1 MKGQMIGYVTVG
13 TNDLERSKQ
22 FYDNLFEELGAR
34 SFFANERIVFW
45 TVKDGASSF
54 AIAKPYDEKEASVG
68 NGNMVAIHV
77 NSREQVDAYMLRP
90 WNSEQLMKA
99 PQGENSYF
107 LWSLY
112 PSFRRQQIG
121 FLKMTAPEEKKVL
134 WTEIW

>member
-22 FYDNLFEELGAR
+22 FYDNLFEELGTR

-77 NSREQVDAYMLRP
+77 DSREQVDAIYA
-90 WNSEQLMKA
+90 KA
-99 PQGENSYF
+99 MELGATDEGPPGERIPTFYGAYIRDLDGNKLVFY
-107 LWSLY
+107 
-112 PSFRRQQIG
+112 
-121 FLKMTAPEEKKVL
+121 KMTAPEDEKSFMD
-134 WTEIW
+134 

>member
-68 NGNMVAIHV
+68 NGNMVAV
-77 NSREQVDAYMLRP
+77 NVDSREQVDAIYA
-90 WNSEQLMKA
+90 KA
-99 PQGENSYF
+99 MELGATDEGPPGERMPTFYGAYIRDLDGNKLVFY
-107 LWSLY
+107 
-112 PSFRRQQIG
+112 
-121 FLKMTAPEEKKVL
+121 KMTAPEDEKSF
-134 WTEIW
+134 ID

>member
-1 MKGQMIGYVTVG
+1 MKGKMIGYVTVG

-77 NSREQVDAYMLRP
+77 NSREQVDAIYA
-90 WNSEQLMKA
+90 KA
-99 PQGENSYF
+99 MELGATDEGPPGERIPTFYGAYIRDLDGNKLVFY
-107 LWSLY
+107 
-112 PSFRRQQIG
+112 
-121 FLKMTAPEEKKVL
+121 KMTAPEDEKSFMD
-134 WTEIW
+134 

>member
-68 NGNMVAIHV
+68 NGNMVAINV
-77 NSREQVDAYMLRP
+77 DSREQVDAIY
-90 WNSEQLMKA
+90 SKA
-99 PQGENSYF
+99 MELGAIDEGPPGERIPTFYGAYIRDLDGNKLVFY
-107 LWSLY
+107 
-112 PSFRRQQIG
+112 
-121 FLKMTAPEEKKVL
+121 KMTTPEDEKSFMD
-134 WTEIW
+134 

>member
-34 SFFANERIVFW
+34 SFYANERIVFW

-68 NGNMVAIHV
+68 NGNMVAVHV
-77 NSREQVDAYMLRP
+77 DSREQVDAIYA
-90 WNSEQLMKA
+90 KA
-99 PQGENSYF
+99 MELGATDEGPPGERMPTFYGAYIRDLDGNKLVFY
-107 LWSLY
+107 
-112 PSFRRQQIG
+112 
-121 FLKMTAPEEKKVL
+121 KMTTP
-134 WTEIW
+134 

>member
-45 TVKDGASSF
+45 TIKDGASSF

-77 NSREQVDAYMLRP
+77 NSREQVDAIYA
-90 WNSEQLMKA
+90 KA
-99 PQGENSYF
+99 MELGATDEGPPGERIPTFYGAYIRDLDGNKLVFY
-107 LWSLY
+107 
-112 PSFRRQQIG
+112 
-121 FLKMTAPEEKKVL
+121 KMTAPENEKSL
-134 WTEIW
+134 

>member
-13 TNDLERSKQ
+13 TNDLERAKQ
-22 FYDNLFEELGAR
+22 FYDNLFGELGAR

-77 NSREQVDAYMLRP
+77 DSRKQVDAIYA
-90 WNSEQLMKA
+90 KA
-99 PQGENSYF
+99 MELGAADEGPPGERIPTFYGAYIRDLDGNKLVFY
-107 LWSLY
+107 
-112 PSFRRQQIG
+112 
-121 FLKMTAPEEKKVL
+121 KMTAPEDEKSF
-134 WTEIW
+134 ID

>member
-34 SFFANERIVFW
+34 SSFVNERIVFW

-77 NSREQVDAYMLRP
+77 NSREQVDAIYA
-90 WNSEQLMKA
+90 KA
-99 PQGENSYF
+99 MELGATDEGPPGERIPTFYGAYIRDLDGNKLVFY
-107 LWSLY
+107 
-112 PSFRRQQIG
+112 
-121 FLKMTAPEEKKVL
+121 KMTAPEDE
-134 WTEIW
+134 ESFMD

>member
-13 TNDLERSKQ
+13 TNNLERSKQ

-77 NSREQVDAYMLRP
+77 DSREQVDAIYA
-90 WNSEQLMKA
+90 KA
-99 PQGENSYF
+99 MELGATDEGPPGERIPTFYGAYIRDLDGNKLVFY
-107 LWSLY
+107 
-112 PSFRRQQIG
+112 
-121 FLKMTAPEEKKVL
+121 KMTAPEDEKSF
-134 WTEIW
+134 ID

>member
-45 TVKDGASSF
+45 TVKDGAASF
-54 AIAKPYDEKEASVG
+54 AVAKPYDEKEASVG

-77 NSREQVDAYMLRP
+77 DSREQVDAIYA
-90 WNSEQLMKA
+90 KA
-99 PQGENSYF
+99 MELGATDEGPPGERIPTFYGAYIRDLDGNKLVFY
-107 LWSLY
+107 
-112 PSFRRQQIG
+112 
-121 FLKMTAPEEKKVL
+121 KMTAPEDEKSFMD
-134 WTEIW
+134 

>member
-77 NSREQVDAYMLRP
+77 NSREQVDAIYA
-90 WNSEQLMKA
+90 KA
-99 PQGENSYF
+99 MELGATDEGTPGERIPTFYGAYIRDLDGNKLVFY
-107 LWSLY
+107 
-112 PSFRRQQIG
+112 
-121 FLKMTAPEEKKVL
+121 KMTAPEDEKSFMD
-134 WTEIW
+134 

>member
-77 NSREQVDAYMLRP
+77 DSREQVDAIHA
-90 WNSEQLMKA
+90 KA
-99 PQGENSYF
+99 MELGATDEGPPGERLPTFYGAYIRDLDGNKLVFY
-107 LWSLY
+107 
-112 PSFRRQQIG
+112 
-121 FLKMTAPEEKKVL
+121 KMTAPEDEKSFMD
-134 WTEIW
+134 

>member
-77 NSREQVDAYMLRP
+77 NSREQVDAIYA
-90 WNSEQLMKA
+90 KA
-99 PQGENSYF
+99 MELGATDEGPPGERIPTFYGAYIRDLDGNKLVFY
-107 LWSLY
+107 
-112 PSFRRQQIG
+112 
-121 FLKMTAPEEKKVL
+121 KMTAPEDEKSF
-134 WTEIW
+134 ID

>member
-1 MKGQMIGYVTVG
+1 MIGYVTVG

-77 NSREQVDAYMLRP
+77 NSREQVDAIYA
-90 WNSEQLMKA
+90 KA
-99 PQGENSYF
+99 MELGATDEGPPGERIPTFYGAYIRDLDGNKLVFYN
-107 LWSLY
+107 
-112 PSFRRQQIG
+112 
-121 FLKMTAPEEKKVL
+121 LK
-134 WTEIW
+134 

>member
-54 AIAKPYDEKEASVG
+54 AIAKPFDEKEASVG

-77 NSREQVDAYMLRP
+77 NSREQVDAIYA
-90 WNSEQLMKA
+90 KA
-99 PQGENSYF
+99 MELGATDEGPPGERIPTFYGAYIRDLDGNKLVFY
-107 LWSLY
+107 
-112 PSFRRQQIG
+112 
-121 FLKMTAPEEKKVL
+121 KMTAPEDEKSFMD
-134 WTEIW
+134 

>member
-68 NGNMVAIHV
+68 NGNMVAINV
-77 NSREQVDAYMLRP
+77 DSREQVDAIYA
-90 WNSEQLMKA
+90 KA
-99 PQGENSYF
+99 MELGATDEGPPGERIPTFYGAYIRDLDGNKLVFY
-107 LWSLY
+107 
-112 PSFRRQQIG
+112 
-121 FLKMTAPEEKKVL
+121 KMTAPEDE
-134 WTEIW
+134 ESFMD

>member
-54 AIAKPYDEKEASVG
+54 AIAKPYDEKEASIG

-77 NSREQVDAYMLRP
+77 NSREQVDAIYA
-90 WNSEQLMKA
+90 KA
-99 PQGENSYF
+99 MELGATDEGPPGERLPTFYGAYIRDLDGNKLVFY
-107 LWSLY
+107 
-112 PSFRRQQIG
+112 
-121 FLKMTAPEEKKVL
+121 KMTAPEDEKSFMD
-134 WTEIW
+134 

>member
-34 SFFANERIVFW
+34 SFFANDRIVFW

-77 NSREQVDAYMLRP
+77 DSREQVDAIHA
-90 WNSEQLMKA
+90 KA
-99 PQGENSYF
+99 MELGATDEGPPGERIPTFYGAYIRDLDGNKLVFY
-107 LWSLY
+107 
-112 PSFRRQQIG
+112 
-121 FLKMTAPEEKKVL
+121 KMTAPEDEKSFMD
-134 WTEIW
+134 

>member
-77 NSREQVDAYMLRP
+77 NSREQVDAIYA
-90 WNSEQLMKA
+90 KA
-99 PQGENSYF
+99 MELGATDEGPPGERIPTFYGAYIRDLDGNKLVFY
-107 LWSLY
+107 
-112 PSFRRQQIG
+112 
-121 FLKMTAPEEKKVL
+121 KMTAPENEKSFMD
-134 WTEIW
+134 

>member
-34 SFFANERIVFW
+34 SFFANDRIVFW

-77 NSREQVDAYMLRP
+77 DSREQVDAIYA
-90 WNSEQLMKA
+90 KA
-99 PQGENSYF
+99 MELGATDEGPPGERIPTFYGAYIRDLDGNKLVFY
-107 LWSLY
+107 
-112 PSFRRQQIG
+112 
-121 FLKMTAPEEKKVL
+121 KMTAPEDKKSFMD
-134 WTEIW
+134 

>member
-77 NSREQVDAYMLRP
+77 NSREQVDAIYA
-90 WNSEQLMKA
+90 KA
-99 PQGENSYF
+99 MELGATDEGPPGERIPTFYGAYIRDLDGNKLVFY
-107 LWSLY
+107 
-112 PSFRRQQIG
+112 
-121 FLKMTAPEEKKVL
+121 KMTAPEEEKSFMD
-134 WTEIW
+134 

>member
-68 NGNMVAIHV
+68 NGNMVAVHV
-77 NSREQVDAYMLRP
+77 DSREQVDAIYA
-90 WNSEQLMKA
+90 KA
-99 PQGENSYF
+99 MELGATDEGPPGERMPTFYGAYIRDLDGNKLVFY
-107 LWSLY
+107 
-112 PSFRRQQIG
+112 
-121 FLKMTAPEEKKVL
+121 KMTTP
-134 WTEIW
+134 

>member
-22 FYDNLFEELGAR
+22 NLFEKLGAR

-77 NSREQVDAYMLRP
+77 DSREQVDAIYA
-90 WNSEQLMKA
+90 KA
-99 PQGENSYF
+99 MELGATDEGPPGERIPTFYGAYIRDLDGNKLVFY
-107 LWSLY
+107 
-112 PSFRRQQIG
+112 
-121 FLKMTAPEEKKVL
+121 KMTAPEDEKSF
-134 WTEIW
+134 ID

>member
-1 MKGQMIGYVTVG
+1 MKGQMIGSVTVG

-68 NGNMVAIHV
+68 NGNMGAIHV
-77 NSREQVDAYMLRP
+77 NSREQVDAIYA
-90 WNSEQLMKA
+90 KA
-99 PQGENSYF
+99 MELGATDEGPPGERIPTFYGAYIRDLDGNKLVFY
-107 LWSLY
+107 
-112 PSFRRQQIG
+112 
-121 FLKMTAPEEKKVL
+121 KMTSPEDEKSFMD
-134 WTEIW
+134 

>member
-54 AIAKPYDEKEASVG
+54 AVAKPYDEKEASVG

-77 NSREQVDAYMLRP
+77 DSREQVDAIYA
-90 WNSEQLMKA
+90 KA
-99 PQGENSYF
+99 MELGATDEGPPGERIPTFYGAYIRDLDGNKLVFY
-107 LWSLY
+107 
-112 PSFRRQQIG
+112 
-121 FLKMTAPEEKKVL
+121 KMTAPEDEKSFMD
-134 WTEIW
+134 

>member
-68 NGNMVAIHV
+68 NGNMVAINV
-77 NSREQVDAYMLRP
+77 DSREQVDAIYA
-90 WNSEQLMKA
+90 KA
-99 PQGENSYF
+99 MELGATDEGPPGERIPTFYGAYIRDLDGNKLVFY
-107 LWSLY
+107 
-112 PSFRRQQIG
+112 
-121 FLKMTAPEEKKVL
+121 KMTAPEDEKSFMD
-134 WTEIW
+134 